1 MEEQE
6 YIRLIA
12 KHLNQETSPAEE
24 KDLLE
29 WLDADPAHRME
40 FTSIKKLWAAGSA
53 VTGSRGYDTQAA
65 WTKVDA
71 VLTGPSSSRRLPRI
85 RKMLAAASIIIVI
98 GAGWWFYRS
107 YTSSSLM
114 EKLATEDVSTIT
126 LSDGSKV
133 WLRKGARL
141 AYPPAFGK
149 DVREVRLT
157 GEAFFMPAADAAH
170 PFRIITKH
178 VTVEDIATSFLVNDQ
193 EPEAAVIVQTGKVK
207 LTSNDGPPQQLLVS
221 SGEKATI
228 RNNKL
233 SLFRQ
238 GTPNYD
244 SWKTGL
250 LEFRQIP
257 LTEVVQDISDHYRSP
272 VSIAPD
278 LQAAAAGIKVT
289 ARFDHQPLH
298 QVLDELRLTTGLRT
312 IQEKDTLFFVHQ

>member
-12 KHLNQETSPAEE
+12 KHLSQETSPEEE

-40 FTSIKKLWAAGSA
+40 YASIKKLWVSGNG
-53 VTGSRGYDTQAA
+53 VTGSRKYDTQAA
-65 WTKVDA
+65 WTKVDPA
-71 VLTGPSSSRRLPRI
+71 LTGPSSSGSLPRI
-85 RKMLAAASIIIVI
+85 KKMLAAASIIIVI

-107 YTSSSLM
+107 FTVSSLM
-114 EKLATEDVSTIT
+114 EKLATEDVSMVT

-157 GEAFFMPAADAAH
+157 GEAFFLPAADAAH

-193 EPEAAVIVQTGKVK
+193 EPEGAVIVQTGKVK
-207 LTSNDGPPQQLLVS
+207 LTSNEGPAQQLLVS
-221 SGEKATI
+221 PGEKATI

-233 SLFRQ
+233 SLSRQ

-250 LEFRQIP
+250 LEFRQTP